1 MTVRRVSNLRHVLGA
16 RATWATLLAWGTVAA
31 GGCSST
37 ARFASVPPITV
48 AGDTLPSPVPRA
60 TSFGMA
66 AYQYD
71 LVVRR
76 PAVRALDVSA
86 APPAQDVNS
95 MDELPASSWYTP
107 RLGYR
112 PVSPTELV
120 RGPEDAGPPQ
130 LPITVVQAKVGGGN
144 PGFIVADA
152 RGHRYLTKFDPP
164 EFPGV
169 ETTTAI
175 IVNRLF
181 WGFGYNVPEDY
192 LLVFE
197 RDDLHIDPQ
206 GEVTAAGVD
215 SILARV
221 AQPTDG
227 QYRAT
232 VSLFIGGIILGAVPD
247 KGRRKDDLN
256 DLIAHENRRV
266 LRAMRVFGA
275 FVNHTDLRID
285 NSLDTYVGEPGR
297 GYVRHY
303 MLDFG
308 EALGGHA
315 SEHGWM
321 WDGFRRYFD
330 FGEAFTRMLTLGLVV
345 EDWENLTYTQWP
357 SVGAFEAELFDP
369 ATWKTVSA
377 YEPMLFSQPDDD
389 YWAVKVVGAVTREHL
404 EALVRAA
411 QYPEREAAEYVVET
425 LMERR
430 RKVLEYFL
438 QEVSPI
444 DPVAYEAGELQLRD
458 MYRVLVGPAS
468 APTAYD
474 IRFYDDDGNEVAARR
489 TVEAAGDAFSV
500 PIPERALERGDGY
513 MYVAVR
519 ARWGDRA
526 APRPAQFHLRRTAD
540 GTVKLMGV
548 VH

>member
-1 MTVRRVSNLRHVLGA
+1 M
-16 RATWATLLAWGTVAA
+16 
-31 GGCSST
+31 
-37 ARFASVPPITV
+37 
-48 AGDTLPSPVPRA
+48 
-60 TSFGMA
+60 
-66 AYQYD
+66 
-71 LVVRR
+71 
-76 PAVRALDVSA
+76 
-86 APPAQDVNS
+86 NS
-95 MDELPASSWYTP
+95 IDELPTSSWYTP

-112 PVSPTELV
+112 PVSPAELL
-120 RGPEDAGPPQ
+120 RGPEDVGPPQ
-130 LPITVVQAKVGGGN
+130 LPITVVEAKVGGGN

-152 RGHRYLTKFDPP
+152 RGQRYLTKFDPP

-169 ETTTAI
+169 ETTTALV
-175 IVNRLF
+175 VNRLF

-192 LLVFE
+192 LLVFG

-221 AQPTDG
+221 APPTDG

-232 VSLFIGGIILGAVPD
+232 ASLFIEGIILGAVPD

-256 DLIAHENRRV
+256 DLVAHENRRI

-285 NSLDTYVGEPGR
+285 NSLDAYVGEPGR

-315 SEHGWM
+315 AEHGWM

-345 EDWENLTYTQWP
+345 EDWENLTYTPWP
-357 SVGAFEAELFDP
+357 SVGAFEAEVFDP
-369 ATWKTVSA
+369 ANWKTVSA

-389 YWAVKVVGAVTREHL
+389 YWAAKVVGAVTREHL

-411 QYPEREAAEYVVET
+411 QYPEPEAGEYVVET

-430 RKVLEYFL
+430 RKILEYFL
-438 QEVSPI
+438 RQVSPV
-444 DPVAYEAGELQLRD
+444 DPVSYRGGALQLRD
-458 MYRVLVGPAS
+458 MYRVLAPA
-468 APTAYD
+468 ADPTSSYD
-474 IRFYDDDGNEVAARR
+474 VRFYNDRGHEVADRLELDVLGE
-489 TVEAAGDAFSV
+489 TFVVSV
-500 PIPERALERGDGY
+500 PTDMFDRGEGY
-513 MYVAVR
+513 VR
-519 ARWGDRA
+519 IDVRSHWQEHE

-540 GTVKLMGV
+540 GSVRIVGI